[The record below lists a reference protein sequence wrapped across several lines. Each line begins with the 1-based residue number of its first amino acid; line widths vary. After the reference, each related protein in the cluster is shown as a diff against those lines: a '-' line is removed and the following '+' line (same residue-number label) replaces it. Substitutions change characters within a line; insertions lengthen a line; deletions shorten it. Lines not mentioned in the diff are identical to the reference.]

1 MILEYN
7 VVQHQRRKFYL
18 APLFKFC
25 STDSIYD
32 HCRLKMPCTPLNRAK
47 CTRSS
52 HSPPSY
58 CLRASLIKS
67 PHAPRNITRTRPPQP
82 IHCFSPAAGASKN
95 NKTLSQQPPVPA
107 TTLLLDT
114 TLCELPM
121 SLFLS
126 VRFQDQVGDAS
137 VGPNNLTSVRCL
149 ACA

>member
-1 MILEYN
+1 MIMILEYN

-95 NKTLSQQPPVPA
+95 NKTLSQQPPVPGVSHIFTIDFTA
-107 TTLLLDT
+107 TFQPQFTWVG
-114 TLCELPM
+114 ELRNFPHP
-121 SLFLS
+121 STRAHL
-126 VRFQDQVGDAS
+126 G
-137 VGPNNLTSVRCL
+137 GGIT
-149 ACA
+149 